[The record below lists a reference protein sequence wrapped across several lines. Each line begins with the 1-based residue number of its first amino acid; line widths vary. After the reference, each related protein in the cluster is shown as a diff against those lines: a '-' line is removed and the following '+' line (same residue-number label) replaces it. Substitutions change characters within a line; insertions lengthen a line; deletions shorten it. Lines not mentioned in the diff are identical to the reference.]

1 MSKINLSQ
9 QLQLECGQD
18 LTQGWPRPS
27 SDEGLE
33 ESLQTLMGPLRQRS
47 ILLLF

>member
-1 MSKINLSQ
+1 MSEINRSQ
-9 QLQLECGQD
+9 QLKHECGQD
-18 LTQGWPRPS
+18 LTQGWPRPI

-33 ESLQTLMGPLRQRS
+33 ESLQTQMGPLRQRS